1 MTKHLRLISM
11 TAGLL
16 LAGLLSAQSVN
27 IPYMMSFE
35 VADSLEWQNWHIN
48 TGVNAPAC
56 RDQWMIG
63 TDQKSDGHQALY
75 ISNNGISAHYGVGPN
90 VQFAYRDFL
99 LPQGFYTVSFDWK
112 NTGDNNS
119 VLYAGCGPANN
130 LVCNALNTTGALP
143 AAYLTWC
150 QQWVAAGTSPE
161 HYGQRYWQNAR
172 LQGVNSNGTRVM
184 RLFFAW
190 CSSNTDT
197 TIINPIGACIDNVQ
211 ICSATCAPPYA
222 ISVEA
227 SCDSTKVTWSGTS
240 DSYQLGYRR
249 VGENSWHNRSGL
261 TATQGGTTGTLY
273 LENLSEGMY
282 DFRVRGICGSD
293 TSVYTYASSIVLF
306 CAEQHC
312 INYVNLHDTAGVV
325 VCRTGEVGY
334 SGAIDPTKTRVG
346 VVDFGPDDAGSRH
359 TVNWDIDAYDPLT
372 NNKLPKIPTGELAS
386 VRLGNWNSGGQWESV
401 TYDYLVDSVYSIL
414 LLKYAVVLEDPNHE
428 YVEQPRFTL
437 SIKDQNGNEV
447 DATCG
452 SADFRAGANA
462 GNKGS
467 GWHQE
472 VVPDPFY
479 GGSSTTTVT
488 WKEWTTYGIDLTRF
502 IGQQLKITVT
512 TYDCTLG
519 GHFGY
524 GYFCLGC
531 VKAKIEGISC
541 GDDSKMTAQAPDGF
555 AYEWA
560 SIHDLSTVVSTA
572 RTLEVDASD
581 TTTYRC
587 RLTYLD
593 QEECYFDLY
602 SSVLPRFPIAQFAYT
617 YQPANCENRFV
628 FTNQSHIM
636 VKYEGDATGTHH
648 YDEPCEEYEWVING
662 ERFSDENPTYIFPEE
677 GGTFPITL
685 FASISNGKCT
695 DDTTFMLH
703 VPTIGNVQYNM
714 ADSIC
719 YGSRYVFGDQVL
731 TTAGVYSQSF
741 KSRAGCDST
750 CTLTLSVLP
759 QALTTL
765 PDTSICAETV
775 YVMDGAIYPYTT
787 SRKWIRHLQ
796 TRFGCDSTVVQSV
809 ILLDTIKPVV
819 DVKEIIEDTDLG
831 AFYFSGTGYSY
842 YTINGVRHTED
853 SIVDLAPDTYLIVFY
868 NDHGCEKAFTYDL
881 APGCVGGIVYQR
893 WNDVLSVK
901 APEFAGG
908 RSFVKY
914 QWMKN
919 GVDVPGATKSY
930 YAAAQYPE
938 TEPNG
943 HLDFSAVYEVAL
955 AVDSLA
961 TTDWQ
966 LSCPYRPIDVFSA
979 IDYTDESVLLE
990 PTFLHPG
997 EDMMLL
1003 TTNKARVVCHSP
1015 AGMLIFSKDVSAG
1028 RTTLEAPVA
1037 PGMYVVTVFTG
1048 SNKKSYKICVT
1059 D

>member
-1 MTKHLRLISM
+1 MTKHLRLISV

-48 TGVNAPAC
+48 EGVNAPSC
-56 RDQWMIG
+56 PDQWMIG
-63 TDQKSDGHQALY
+63 TDQKSDGNRSLY
-75 ISNNGISAHYGVGPN
+75 ISNNNNTASFGAARNI
-90 VQFAYRDFL
+90 QFAYRDFV
-99 LPQGFYTVSFDWK
+99 LPQGNYIVAFDWK
-112 NTGDNNS
+112 CMGAPNAT
-119 VLYAGCGPANN
+119 LYVGCGPVSA
-130 LVCNALNTTGALP
+130 ALNCEAVVSGAPLSTD
-143 AAYLTWC
+143 YTRWC
-150 QQWVAAGTSPE
+150 QTATSNLK
-161 HYGQRYWQNAR
+161 GQRYWQNGR
-172 LQGVNSNGTRVM
+172 LTGINSNGTRTM

-190 CSSNTDT
+190 VSTNTDT
-197 TIINPIGACIDNVQ
+197 TLYNPLSACIDNVQ
-211 ICSATCAPPYA
+211 ICKANSAPPSNITA
-222 ISVEA
+222 ETG
-227 SCDSTKVTWSGTS
+227 CDSTIIRWTGTS
-240 DSYQLGYRR
+240 DNYQLGYRR
-249 VGENSWHNRSGL
+249 IGDDNWHNRLGL
-261 TATQGGTTGTLY
+261 SAVAGQGEVVIEG
-273 LENLSEGMY
+273 LEEGMY
-282 DFRVRGICGSD
+282 DFRIRGILGND
-293 TSVYTYASSIVLF
+293 TSVYTYLSSVVLF
-306 CAEQHC
+306 CPEAHC
-312 INYVNLHDTAGVV
+312 INYVNLHDTTGTVL
-325 VCRTGEVGY
+325 CRTGKVG
-334 SGAIDPTKTRVG
+334 SQGVVNPTATRVG
-346 VVDFGPDDAGSRH
+346 VVDYGPDDVASRH
-359 TVNWDIDAYDPLT
+359 TVNWDIHAYDIRTRNRLPL
-372 NNKLPKIPTGELAS
+372 IPNGELAS
-386 VRLGNWNSGGQWESV
+386 VRLGNWNTGAEWESI
-401 TYDYLVDSVYSIL
+401 TYDYYVDSVYSIL
-414 LLKYAVVLEDPNHE
+414 LLKYAVVLEDPGHGKS
-428 YVEQPRFTL
+428 EQPRFTL
-437 SIKDQNGNEV
+437 SVKDQNGQEV
-447 DATCG
+447 DANCG
-452 SADFRAGANA
+452 SADFYAGRSS
-462 GNKGS
+462 GNKGD
-467 GWHQE
+467 GWHYE
-472 VVPDPFY
+472 
-479 GGSSTTTVT
+479 SNLS

-502 IGQQLKITVT
+502 VGQTLKITVT
-512 TYDCTLG
+512 TYDCSQH
-519 GHFGY
+519 GHYGY

-531 VKAKIEGISC
+531 AKAKIEGISC
-541 GDDSKMTAQAPDGF
+541 GDDAKMTAQAPDGF
-555 AYEWA
+555 AYEWT
-560 SIHDLSTVVSTA
+560 SIHDPYTVVSTD
-572 RTLEVDASD
+572 RTLEVDAAD

-593 QEECYFDLY
+593 QADCYFDLY
-602 SSVLPRFPIAQFAYT
+602 SSIMPRFPYASLNYK
-617 YQPANCENRFV
+617 YEPSNCQNRVV
-628 FTNQSHIM
+628 FTNTSHIV
-636 VKYEGDATGTHH
+636 VKYEGDPAGTHH

-662 ERFSDENPTYIFPEE
+662 EHLSDKNPIYFFPQE
-677 GGTFPITL
+677 GGQFPVTL
-685 FASISNGKCT
+685 YASIADGKCT
-695 DDTTFMLH
+695 DDTTFT
-703 VPTIGNVQYNM
+703 VDIPAIGDVLLNWS
-714 ADSIC
+714 DSIC
-719 YGSRYVFGDQVL
+719 YGSRYILGDQTL
-731 TTAGVYSQSF
+731 TASGVYTYTT
-741 KSRAGCDST
+741 KSHAGCDSI
-750 CTLTLSVLP
+750 CTLNLTVLP

-938 TEPNG
+938 TEPSG